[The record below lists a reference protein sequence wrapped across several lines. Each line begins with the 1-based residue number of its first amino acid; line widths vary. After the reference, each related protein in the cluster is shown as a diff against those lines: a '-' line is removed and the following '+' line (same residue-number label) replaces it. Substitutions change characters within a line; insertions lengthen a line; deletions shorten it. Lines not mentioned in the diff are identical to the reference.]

1 MGQEGGGLPAGG
13 GLAKRGVARVGVVST
28 RAGWL
33 SRLPPQEGP
42 QWRAPGTP
50 LLAVLISSPTHWL
63 IPVVLGCLQSPYSQ
77 AVGVRY
83 VPSLSLSLSIL
94 TC

>member
-13 GLAKRGVARVGVVST
+13 GLAERGVARVGVVST
-28 RAGWL
+28 RAAWL

-42 QWRAPGTP
+42 QWRAPGAA
-50 LLAVLISSPTHWL
+50 LRAVLLPSLTHWP
-63 IPVVLGCLQSPYSQ
+63 IPVVLGCLQSPCSQ
-77 AVGVRY
+77 AVVVRH

-94 TC
+94 IC